1 MLNIYFLIYLLAVFV
16 ASFSQILLK
25 KAAMN
30 QYPNRI
36 REYLNVFVILGY
48 GMMFVSMFLA
58 IVAYKGIEYKNGM
71 IIDSLGNVL
80 VLIFSYLF
88 FKEKIG
94 PRKIIGILL
103 ILCGFFVFYI

>member
-1 MLNIYFLIYLLAVFV
+1 MLNVYFFIYLLSVII
-16 ASFSQILLK
+16 ASLSQVLLK

-30 QYPNRI
+30 HYPNRI
-36 REYLNVFVILGY
+36 REYLNAYVILGY
-48 GMMFVSMFLA
+48 GMMFISLFLS
-58 IVAYKGIEYKNGM
+58 IVAFRGIAYKNGM

-94 PRKIIGILL
+94 PRKIIGIML
-103 ILCGFFVFYI
+103 ILCGFFVFYM